1 MITTMRQT
9 NTTTLEKNNVVLN
22 VDLLQKQN
30 KTEENVNQSK
40 EAVTQTREKMQ
51 KNLADLLNYD
61 RLKEVEGQEKQENKD
76 VKSSQDEDIRPS
88 STTMQFGDD
97 NLSNVM
103 MDLDRQKKHEEEKN
117 TLYLNKK
124 GKLLLVLYSLTV
136 AVIMALIVLNTNLL
150 TVLNKNNVAKAEVL
164 ESKIAEFNEINAEI
178 NSVTSNE
185 HVINV
190 AEQEYGMIIK

>member
-1 MITTMRQT
+1 
-9 NTTTLEKNNVVLN
+9 
-22 VDLLQKQN
+22 
-30 KTEENVNQSK
+30 
-40 EAVTQTREKMQ
+40 MQ